1 MIIKCGI
8 CGGDIHFR
16 PGDVYGQCDYCG
28 RSSMIPRANDEQRG
42 SRDDRGGSME
52 TVENIRSRHEG

>member
-16 PGDVYGQCDYCG
+16 PGDVYDQCDYCG
-28 RSSMIPRANDEQRG
+28 RSSIIPKGYVEQQG

-52 TVENIRSRHEG
+52 TVENIRSRPEG